1 MKFSVSLSLCR
12 GSQRKQQTLIVHMKL
27 DFKNFA
33 VGYTTKDVCY
43 AAFKLTVLLKKK
55 KQAKSEKI
63 ECKSDTPLL

>member
-1 MKFSVSLSLCR
+1 
-12 GSQRKQQTLIVHMKL
+12 MKL

-55 KQAKSEKI
+55 KKRPKL
-63 ECKSDTPLL
+63 KK